1 MVFNWFKKRNKTT
14 AAQEQEKATAPVEQ
28 TIAPHHEEPS
38 ATDAPSEV
46 TAESAANAASSATVA
61 VETTADGKTTPL
73 ATDENIETA
82 TAEIAPGGATTPLAA
97 DENIETATAEIASSG
112 TTTPLAADETIET
125 AIVEIAPSGTT
136 TPLAADETIETAT
149 TEIASSGT
157 TTPLAADEVDE
168 NVATENDDIPQPQ
181 TKPKNESG
189 YFARIRRGLAK
200 TRHGFA
206 NLFLGKKTLDQD
218 LIDDFEA
225 QLLTADVGIEVTT
238 NIIDTVT
245 RQIDRKELKD
255 VEAVKAAVC
264 DHMQQLLAPYA
275 QPLDTTTAKPYV
287 ILMTGING
295 AGKTTTI
302 GKLARHF
309 RQEGKKVMLAAGDT
323 FRAAAVEQLQTWGA
337 RHNVPVIAQSPG
349 ADAASVAY
357 DALQSATARGIDVLI
372 IDTAGRLH
380 TQDHLMAELQKIKR
394 VIGKLNPAAPHETML
409 IIDAGNGQNALR
421 QAEQFHKA
429 VQLDSITVTKLD
441 GTAKGGIL
449 FAISEKLGIPI
460 RYIGVGEQPE
470 DLQPFNAKEFVR
482 ALLYTE

>member
-1 MVFNWFKKRNKTT
+1 MVFNWFKKRNKAQTT
-14 AAQEQEKATAPVEQ
+14 TPQEQENNAAITEQ
-28 TIAPHHEEPS
+28 P
-38 ATDAPSEV
+38 APSPE
-46 TAESAANAASSATVA
+46 ESPASDSPS
-61 VETTADGKTTPL
+61 ETTATSVVSEESTTV
-73 ATDENIETA
+73 AAET
-82 TAEIAPGGATTPLAA
+82 T
-97 DENIETATAEIASSG
+97 SSD
-112 TTTPLAADETIET
+112 TTTAFAAEETPT
-125 AIVEIAPSGTT
+125 NDTDEIAPSEEVVVPVVNEAPAAIAAETASSETT
-136 TPLAADETIETAT
+136 TALAADPISETAAEHDNT
-149 TEIASSGT
+149 
-157 TTPLAADEVDE
+157 
-168 NVATENDDIPQPQ
+168 PQPQ
-181 TKPKNESG
+181 AKPKSEGG
-189 YFARIRRGLAK
+189 YFARIRQGLAK

-218 LIDDFEA
+218 LIDDLEA

-238 NIIDTVT
+238 KIIDTVT
-245 RQIDRKELKD
+245 QQIDRKELKD
-255 VEAVKAAVC
+255 VDAVKAAVR
-264 DHMQQLLAPYA
+264 DHMQQLLAPFA
-275 QPLDTTTAKPYV
+275 QPLDTSSAKPYV

-309 RQEGKKVMLAAGDT
+309 QQEGKKVMLAAGDT

-337 RHNVPVIAQSPG
+337 RHNVPVIAQGTG

-357 DALQSATARGIDVLI
+357 DALQSATARGVDVLI

-394 VIGKLNPAAPHETML
+394 VIGKLNPDAPHETML

-429 VQLDSITVTKLD
+429 MQLDSITVTKLD

-470 DLQPFNAKEFVR
+470 DLRPFNANEFVR
-482 ALLYTE
+482 ALLYAE

>member
-1 MVFNWFKKRNKTT
+1 MVFNWFKKRNKAQTT
-14 AAQEQEKATAPVEQ
+14 TPQEQENNAAITEQPAPSPEESPASDSPSEITAAPVVSEES
-28 TIAPHHEEPS
+28 TTVIVETASSEITAAFAAEEAPTND
-38 ATDAPSEV
+38 TDETAPSEAAAPAVSEESTTV
-46 TAESAANAASSATVA
+46 TAETTPS
-61 VETTADGKTTPL
+61 ETTTV
-73 ATDENIETA
+73 
-82 TAEIAPGGATTPLAA
+82 LAA
-97 DENIETATAEIASSG
+97 DPISKTAAEHDN
-112 TTTPLAADETIET
+112 T
-125 AIVEIAPSGTT
+125 
-136 TPLAADETIETAT
+136 
-149 TEIASSGT
+149 
-157 TTPLAADEVDE
+157 
-168 NVATENDDIPQPQ
+168 PQPQ
-181 TKPKNESG
+181 AKPKSEGG
-189 YFARIRRGLAK
+189 YFARIRQGLAK

-218 LIDDFEA
+218 LIDDLEA

-238 NIIDTVT
+238 KIIDTVT
-245 RQIDRKELKD
+245 QQIDRKELKD
-255 VEAVKAAVC
+255 VDAVKAAVR
-264 DHMQQLLAPYA
+264 DHMQQLLAPFA
-275 QPLDTTTAKPYV
+275 QPLDTSSAKPYV

-309 RQEGKKVMLAAGDT
+309 QQEGKKVMLAAGDT

-337 RHNVPVIAQSPG
+337 RHNVPVIAQGTG

-357 DALQSATARGIDVLI
+357 DALQSATARGVDVLI

-394 VIGKLNPAAPHETML
+394 VIGKLNPDAPHETML

-429 VQLDSITVTKLD
+429 MQLDSITVTKLD

-470 DLQPFNAKEFVR
+470 DLRPFNANEFVR
-482 ALLYTE
+482 ALLYAE

>member
-1 MVFNWFKKRNKTT
+1 MRTHNAAIIARFQKRAPAHLTTTGAKRRARTSLISRTSRIMAFNWLKKHFSKTGTT
-14 AAQEQEKATAPVEQ
+14 APEPPAETAAVAEETALTTAPAEETAAVAEIEPPALPEENTEPAAAETVVATAPPEESAEAVTTETVVEALPEENIASPAG
-28 TIAPHHEEPS
+28 TIAEEDEVVAELVTTEEP
-38 ATDAPSEV
+38 A
-46 TAESAANAASSATVA
+46 
-61 VETTADGKTTPL
+61 L
-73 ATDENIETA
+73 A
-82 TAEIAPGGATTPLAA
+82 
-97 DENIETATAEIASSG
+97 
-112 TTTPLAADETIET
+112 
-125 AIVEIAPSGTT
+125 
-136 TPLAADETIETAT
+136 
-149 TEIASSGT
+149 
-157 TTPLAADEVDE
+157 
-168 NVATENDDIPQPQ
+168 QPQ

-189 YFARIRRGLAK
+189 GYFARIRQGLAK
-200 TRHGFA
+200 TRSGFA
-206 NLFLGKKTLDQD
+206 DLFLGKKTLDQD
-218 LIDDFEA
+218 LIDDLET
-225 QLLTADVGIEVTT
+225 QLLTADVGIEVTR
-238 NIIDTVT
+238 NIIDSVT
-245 RQIDRKELKD
+245 AQIDRKELKD
-255 VEAVKAAVC
+255 VEAVKAAVR

-275 QPLDTTTAKPYV
+275 QPLDTSRTKPFV

-309 RQEGKKVMLAAGDT
+309 QQEGKKVMLAAGDT

-337 RHNVPVIAQSPG
+337 RHNVPVIAQGTG

-380 TQDHLMAELQKIKR
+380 TQDHLMEELKKIKR
-394 VIGKLNPAAPHETML
+394 VIAKLDPAAPHETML

-429 VQLDSITVTKLD
+429 MQLDSITVTKLD

-470 DLQPFNAKEFVR
+470 DLRPFNAQEFVQ